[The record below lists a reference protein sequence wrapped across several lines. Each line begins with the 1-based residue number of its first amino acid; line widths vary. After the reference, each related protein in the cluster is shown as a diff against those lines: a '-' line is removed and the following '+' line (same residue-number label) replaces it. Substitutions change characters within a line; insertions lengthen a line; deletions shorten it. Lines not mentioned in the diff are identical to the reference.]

1 MKGPLRSKQGCWT
14 CRLRKKKCDEGRP
27 HCSTCESLSITCYG
41 FGPKPDWMN
50 NGEKERAVA
59 NSLKEIVKHT
69 SRRKATI
76 QFSKQRDPIIRI
88 APKSSNGSVENSSNG
103 SVENSSNGSVENSSS
118 GPGSSRQ
125 HGVTPPLDHGLS
137 QEDGV
142 NMPLDGS
149 AVSMLIL

>member
-1 MKGPLRSKQGCWT
+1 
-14 CRLRKKKCDEGRP
+14 
-27 HCSTCESLSITCYG
+27 
-41 FGPKPDWMN
+41 MN

-69 SRRKATI
+69 SRRKATTL
-76 QFSKQRDPIIRI
+76 FSKQRDPIIRI
-88 APKSSNGSVENSSNG
+88 APKSSNGFL
-103 SVENSSNGSVENSSS
+103 ENSSS

-125 HGVTPPLDHGLS
+125 HGVNPPLDYGSS

-142 NMPLDGS
+142 NMLQDGP